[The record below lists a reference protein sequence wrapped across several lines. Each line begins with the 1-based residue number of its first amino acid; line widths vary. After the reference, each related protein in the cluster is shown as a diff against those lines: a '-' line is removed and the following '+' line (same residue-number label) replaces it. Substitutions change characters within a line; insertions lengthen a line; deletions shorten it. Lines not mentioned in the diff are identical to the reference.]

1 MNFIVIENDKN
12 IKSKI
17 NSLIKMYFYD
27 LNIYYNIYNYN
38 VFSNEVFDE
47 IKRISGIKMYL
58 VDSNTKCVRGK
69 CIADKIR
76 EINDQLSIIIYF
88 IEKETD
94 VLKLVQQSMVF
105 DIILK
110 DKDFINKL
118 CYSLDRAYEYINR
131 YKAFSFTFY
140 NEIFRIPYDEI
151 FFIVKNVNSDSVT
164 IYTKDNTFTNYCTIK
179 NIESNLKDDPRF
191 FKTHRSCIINLFK
204 VSYYDKVYNEIVF
217 NNSERVNLVCR
228 SKKKELEIKLKE
240 HSSYDITLYQ
250 NK

>member
-1 MNFIVIENDKN
+1 MNFIIVESDKN

-17 NSLIKMYFYD
+17 NNLIKMYFYD
-27 LNIYYNIYNYN
+27 LNIYYNIYNYDI
-38 VFSNEVFDE
+38 FSNDTYND
-47 IKRISGIKMYL
+47 IKKISGIKMYL
-58 VDSNTKCVRGK
+58 IDTKTKCTRGK

-76 EINDQLSIIIYF
+76 DINDQLSIVIYF
-88 IEKETD
+88 IEKNTNILE
-94 VLKLVQQSMVF
+94 LIQQSMVF

-110 DKDFINKL
+110 DEDFINKL
-118 CYSLDRAYEYINR
+118 CYSFDRAYEYINR

-164 IYTKDNTFTNYCTIK
+164 IYTRDNSFTNYCTIK
-179 NIESNLKDDPRF
+179 NIELNLKDDPRF

-204 VSYYDKVYNEIVF
+204 VSYYDKVFNEIEF
-217 NNSERVNLVCR
+217 TNSERINLICR

-240 HSSYDITLYQ
+240 HSSYDITLYE
-250 NK
+250 NE